1 MRELLGINIC
11 TNYAETRSSLN
22 NEQIP
27 DQDSNPGHSAY
38 KYHKNLLFA
47 SRTSELVALMA
58 ISTTLFLF
66 IHTRELHTKLKAMEV
81 KLQPEEMLSGKC
93 FRLSQPSDR
102 TVSLCRITSV
112 RLFIYHS
119 RKCVLPNAAHRIPDD
134 ILQS

>member
-1 MRELLGINIC
+1 M
-11 TNYAETRSSLN
+11 Y
-22 NEQIP
+22 
-27 DQDSNPGHSAY
+27 
-38 KYHKNLLFA
+38 FA

-102 TVSLCRITSV
+102 AVSLCHITSV
-112 RLFIYHS
+112 RLFINHC
-119 RKCVLPNAAHRIPDD
+119 RKCVFPNAAHRIADG